1 MKLFEIIRMICVNLV
16 QNKYKVFLTSLGIII
31 GTATIT
37 LVIAIGQGGEQQIAN
52 QFKNMSAETIYIN
65 YRPPFS
71 RDLDS
76 EVEKLNEENLKIIK
90 EENPYIS
97 DIYFRT
103 LFSADVIFPK
113 EKSNILL
120 TSISD
125 GYSDV
130 SNYTISTGENFS
142 ESDFEEGSRFVILG
156 EQVAT
161 QYFGSSESALNQT
174 ISIKGMLYNIIG
186 ILDATNDSLQGVSPD
201 QSIFIPNRTAINDKL
216 IDDSFTPQGVA
227 LATDKNLIPK
237 AVARLESSINYVFD
251 DSEVYVVED
260 AGSRIDAAMESATTM
275 KILLVSVATIV
286 FIVSGIGIMNVLF
299 VTVKERTRE
308 IGVLKAIGT
317 TQKDILYLFLFEAIG
332 IGIFGGIIGII
343 LSSFALMLMKTSSI
357 PIYPTISGK
366 IIAFI
371 FAVVTATIFGFYP
384 AFKASQLKPIDALNI
399 E

>member
-332 IGIFGGIIGII
+332 IGILGGIFGII